1 MQLRWTAHSNRATN
15 VPVDIAYAGGLI
27 TRTVD
32 QRQAGGQWVALGTYP
47 FTAGSDG
54 SVLIRTEETDGFV
67 VADAVRFVRA

>member
-1 MQLRWTAHSNRATN
+1 M
-15 VPVDIAYAGGLI
+15 DIAYAGGLT

-32 QRQAGGQWVALGTYP
+32 RRQVFGQWAALGTYP

-54 SVLIRTEETDGFV
+54 SALIRTDGFV